1 MATMVETVSFS
12 ISEKRSSRAIRLKSN
27 SPLRQYS
34 RIEIRGPKLTQT
46 YPKRCQRLRTINI
59 KVRLINP
66 LFGGHVNIA
75 LEHPSVQ
82 WIAWFATNKIRPHG
96 PNQGLQGP
104 DFGPLPDSIGKCGFF
119 SNCSKMATR
128 KTGSSVIAL
137 DSM

>member
-46 YPKRCQRLRTINI
+46 YPKRCQRLRAINI

-66 LFGGHVNIA
+66 LYGGHVNIA

-82 WIAWFATNKIRPHG
+82 WISLVCDEQNTPPWPESGFAGARFWPTPRQHRKVWFF
-96 PNQGLQGP
+96 QQL
-104 DFGPLPDSIGKCGFF
+104 
-119 SNCSKMATR
+119 
-128 KTGSSVIAL
+128 
-137 DSM
+137 